1 MAHLI
6 KTSNAT
12 DPKTGKV
19 IQHALWDT
27 GYSYQIHRWDEETG
41 ENVIVDETDYEG
53 FADRKAARYMALGE
67 MSSLHMQA
75 LHDVHGDTYVNKYGI
90 TMRWAENIG
99 RFVTIPDR
107 DE

>member
-1 MAHLI
+1 MALLI

-41 ENVIVDETDYEG
+41 ENVIVDETEYEG
-53 FADRKAARYMALGE
+53 VAGRKAARYTAIGE
-67 MSSLHMQA
+67 MSSQHLQA
-75 LHDVHGDTYVNKYGI
+75 LHDIHGNTYVNPYGI
-90 TMRWAENIG
+90 TMHWSESLG
-99 RFVTIPDR
+99 RFVTPPDR
-107 DE
+107 NE